1 MTCRHA
7 LFAVCLALAALTI
20 EVNSA
25 PAQAPAEPDA
35 NAPAVTNDGWPQ
47 YPLPAPTEFRK
58 DVQRGRGP
66 GFYFSLFKI
75 ALVCALFFLWVKTT
89 DWVSQDCLRLSL
101 NYLVW
106 NSVVFGIF
114 AAAFL
119 LIWILPWF
127 EVGYGLMVVA
137 YLAPLGVYLIIRNK
151 AVEAHQ
157 RVLTLDHLRH
167 VFADAAGL
175 LGVKISTEKKYDY
188 QKGPPVQFKASAGGG
203 RDGEA
208 NILLARRS
216 PGYVPTK
223 ELVADMLDR
232 RGDSTMLEFTPQSVG
247 VRFQIDGVWHNVD
260 PLERENGNLVLAVL
274 KTMAGLDANE
284 RVKRQEGMFP
294 ADYKG
299 VHYGVKLQSKGVET
313 GEQAVLH
320 FHLTKAPV
328 HTLEELGM
336 RAKTQEQLK
345 ELLNQTK
352 GFVLFSSMPY
362 GGLSNLFDAALKSCD
377 RYMRDFAAVEDVNHR
392 EHEIENVQVTT
403 YNSANKET
411 PLAALEKIVRTYP
424 NALVVRTLTDVETAK
439 FLCEQ
444 VGEDRLILT
453 SIRAKDAAETLLRV
467 LMLKVPPKDF
477 VNAVSGIVC
486 VRLIRKLC
494 DECKEEYPAPPE
506 ILQQFGIP
514 AGKVQSLYRPPTQTD
529 PKKPCEK
536 CQGIGYYGRTGLF
549 ELIVVDD
556 GLREVLIKS
565 PKLDLVRAA
574 ARRGGMKTFQEE
586 GLVLVVKGVTSLVEL
601 QRALKQ

>member
-20 EVNSA
+20 VVSSA

-35 NAPAVTNDGWPQ
+35 NAPVVTNDGWPQ

-101 NYLVW
+101 NYLIW

-157 RVLTLDHLRH
+157 RVLTPDHLRH
-167 VFADAAGL
+167 VFADVAGL

-232 RGDSTMLEFTPQSVG
+232 RGDSTMLEFTPQNVG

-260 PLERENGNLVLAVL
+260 PLERANGDLILAVL

-299 VHYGVKLQSKGVET
+299 VHYGVKLQSRGVET

-320 FHLTKAPV
+320 FHPTKAPV

-377 RYMRDFAAVEDVNHR
+377 RYMRDFAAVENVNHR
-392 EHEIENVQVTT
+392 EHDIENIQVTT

-477 VNAVSGIVC
+477 VNVVSGVVC

-514 AGKVQSLYRPPTQTD
+514 AGKVQSLYRPPTQAD

>member
-1 MTCRHA
+1 
-7 LFAVCLALAALTI
+7 
-20 EVNSA
+20 
-25 PAQAPAEPDA
+25 
-35 NAPAVTNDGWPQ
+35 
-47 YPLPAPTEFRK
+47 
-58 DVQRGRGP
+58 
-66 GFYFSLFKI
+66 
-75 ALVCALFFLWVKTT
+75 
-89 DWVSQDCLRLSL
+89 
-101 NYLVW
+101 
-106 NSVVFGIF
+106 
-114 AAAFL
+114 
-119 LIWILPWF
+119 
-127 EVGYGLMVVA
+127 
-137 YLAPLGVYLIIRNK
+137 
-151 AVEAHQ
+151 
-157 RVLTLDHLRH
+157 
-167 VFADAAGL
+167 
-175 LGVKISTEKKYDY
+175 
-188 QKGPPVQFKASAGGG
+188 
-203 RDGEA
+203 
-208 NILLARRS
+208 
-216 PGYVPTK
+216 
-223 ELVADMLDR
+223 
-232 RGDSTMLEFTPQSVG
+232 
-247 VRFQIDGVWHNVD
+247 
-260 PLERENGNLVLAVL
+260 VL

-320 FHLTKAPV
+320 FHPTKAPV

-392 EHEIENVQVTT
+392 EHDIENIQVTT
-403 YNSANKET
+403 YNSASKET

>member
-7 LFAVCLALAALTI
+7 FVVVCLALAALLTTAGG
-20 EVNSA
+20 A
-25 PAQAPAEPDA
+25 PHRRLQSR
-35 NAPAVTNDGWPQ
+35 N
-47 YPLPAPTEFRK
+47 PTHRPPRATAGPSIRCRPPRSFAK
-58 DVQRGRGP
+58 SSGRGP

-106 NSVVFGIF
+106 NSVVFGVF

-119 LIWILPWF
+119 LLWVLPWF
-127 EVGYGLMVVA
+127 EVTYALMVVA

-157 RVLTLDHLRH
+157 RVMTPDHLRH
-167 VFADAAGL
+167 VFAHVASL
-175 LGVKISTEKKYDY
+175 LGVKIATEKKLDY

-223 ELVADMLDR
+223 EIVADMLDR
-232 RGDSTMLEFTPQSVG
+232 RGDSIMLEFTPQNVAM
-247 VRFQIDGVWHNVD
+247 RFQIDGVWHNVD
-260 PLERENGNLVLAVL
+260 PLEVNNGNLILAVV

-299 VHYGVKLQSKGVET
+299 IHYGVKLQTKGVET
-313 GEQAVLH
+313 GEQAILH
-320 FHLTKAPV
+320 FHPTKAPV

-345 ELLNQTK
+345 ELLNHPK
-352 GFVLFSSMPY
+352 GFVVFSSMPY

-392 EHEIENVQVTT
+392 EHEIENIQVTT
-403 YNSANKET
+403 YNSALKET
-411 PLAALEKIVRTYP
+411 PLPALEKIVRTYP
-424 NALVVRTLTDVETAK
+424 NALVVRTLTDAGTAK

-444 VGEDRLILT
+444 VGEDRLVLT
-453 SIRAKDAAETLLRV
+453 ALRAKDAPETLLRV

-477 VNAVSGIVC
+477 VNAVTGIIC
-486 VRLIRKLC
+486 VRLVRKLC
-494 DECKEEYPAPPE
+494 DECKEEYPTPPE
-506 ILQQFGIP
+506 VLQQFGIP
-514 AGKVQSLYRPPTQTD
+514 AGKVQALYRPPTQAD
-529 PKKPCEK
+529 PKKPCPK
-536 CQGIGYYGRTGLF
+536 CQGIGYFGRTGL
-549 ELIVVDD
+549 V
-556 GLREVLIKS
+556 
-565 PKLDLVRAA
+565 
-574 ARRGGMKTFQEE
+574 
-586 GLVLVVKGVTSLVEL
+586 
-601 QRALKQ
+601 